1 MRVLLAGATGALGR
15 RLLPKLIDAGHDVV
29 GTTRSDEKLAG
40 LEAAGAQGV
49 VMDGLDRT
57 SVGQAVAGTEPEVV
71 IHQLTALSTM
81 GNLKKFDEE
90 FAETNRL
97 RTTGTDHLLAASRA
111 AGAKRFI
118 AQSYT
123 GWPNERTG
131 DRIKDETSPLD
142 STPTAVSARTVDAI
156 RYLEETVTSATDME
170 GLVLRYGSFYGPG
183 TGLANGGVL
192 LKMVAKR
199 KLPVV
204 GGGAGVWSFCHI
216 DDAASATV
224 AAVTRGAPGVYNI
237 VDDEPSEVAEWLPY
251 LAKAIGAKPPMR
263 LPAWLA
269 KPMIGEHG
277 ISMMTQV
284 RGSSNAKA
292 KAELGWSPAY
302 PSWRDGFRTGLG

>member
-1 MRVLLAGATGALGR
+1 M
-15 RLLPKLIDAGHDVV
+15 
-29 GTTRSDEKLAG
+29 
-40 LEAAGAQGV
+40 
-49 VMDGLDRT
+49 
-57 SVGQAVAGTEPEVV
+57 
-71 IHQLTALSTM
+71 IHQLTALSAM
-81 GNLKKFDEE
+81 GSLKKFDQE

-111 AGAKRFI
+111 AGVKRFI

-123 GWPNERTG
+123 CWPNERTG

-142 STPTAVSARTVDAI
+142 PTPTAVSARTVDAI
-156 RYLEETVTSATDME
+156 RDLEETVTSTTDVE

-183 TGLANGGVL
+183 TGLANGGAL

-199 KLPVV
+199 RLPVV

-269 KPMIGEHG
+269 KPMIGDHG

-292 KAELGWSPAY
+292 KAELGWSLMY
-302 PSWRDGFRTGLG
+302 PSWRDGFRNGLG

>member
-29 GTTRSDEKLAG
+29 GTTRSAEKLAG

-216 DDAASATV
+216 DDAASATL